1 MRNQAAGQ
9 QAQADALAAAAA
21 EQRKQQALQEQLV
34 ATRVAERLRQAQD
47 SHQAEL
53 NATTG
58 EHTRQLSAA
67 QAEHAVQ
74 LREAHTELKQAKDAL
89 KEVLYLTLMMIKQT
103 VLQACCLYVAAPV
116 CCSCLVQH

>member
-1 MRNQAAGQ
+1 MSHTNNHVHKQVCCSQDAAQ

-21 EQRKQQALQEQLV
+21 EQKKQQTLQEKLI

-58 EHTRQLSAA
+58 ECSRQLSAA
-67 QAEHAVQ
+67 QAEHAAQ
-74 LREAHTELKQAKDAL
+74 LRKAHTELKQTKDAL
-89 KEVLYLTLMMIKQT
+89 KEVLY
-103 VLQACCLYVAAPV
+103 
-116 CCSCLVQH
+116 